1 MDTFYVKRRT
11 TLFVL
16 DSKRVEQL
24 TNLETQKRFVRGAV
38 VYNNG
43 MFNGHDKASSHLNG
57 N

>member
-11 TLFVL
+11 ALFVL